1 MPCVEPG
8 PSGSPLPAARS
19 QAPFV
24 LDPGLSRFAWVLLGY
39 VVGLAALATL
49 SPFDF
54 DFRNPHGYEW
64 QTSLSDV
71 ALNLAF
77 LFPVGFLL
85 RLARSERGWP
95 LCLDALALGAGVS
108 VLLELSQSFLPS
120 RVTSPTDVLTN
131 GMGAWAGG
139 FAHSRIGPFLD
150 RRLQK
155 QLSLHLPL
163 ANLMYLAVP
172 LLSLDALATRQ
183 SFDMAPELPLALFL
197 AFIAAGLYKHRL
209 EGADTPFPNWFA
221 CAIGCVFAIG
231 YMPLCARSSQLW
243 AASSLGMVVLT
254 RLVIAFGTRLPATER
269 RFVPLTIQR
278 ALPWFC
284 VYVLALGARAQLP
297 VWLQLTA
304 GEDESALDGGQVAA
318 ISLLRDVTAFTLVGY
333 LGSELQARSSAGIL
347 RIFARV
353 LLLALPLVV
362 CFALLSLGPYGE
374 GLGGRIALLGGG
386 ALAGGFIHRAQL
398 RLVRSWSR
406 TTHRP
411 PPAEPGLQKKDDGV
425 PGAI

>member
-1 MPCVEPG
+1 VVAAASCVEPG
-8 PSGSPLPAARS
+8 PSGSPLPAARAS
-19 QAPFV
+19 LPFV
-24 LDPGLSRFAWVLLGY
+24 LDPGLSRFAGVLLGY

-54 DFRNPHGYEW
+54 DFQHPHSYEW

-85 RLARSERGWP
+85 RLSRPERAWP
-95 LCLDALALGAGVS
+95 VCLDALALGAGVS
-108 VLLELSQSFLPS
+108 VLLELMQAFLPS

-131 GMGAWAGG
+131 GLGCWAGG

-163 ANLMYLAVP
+163 ANLLYLAVP

-183 SFDMAPELPLALFL
+183 AIDMAPELPLALFL

-243 AASSLGMVVLT
+243 AASSLGMLVLT
-254 RLVIAFGTRLPATER
+254 RLVIAFGTRLPSTER
-269 RFVPLTIQR
+269 RFVPRTIQR

-284 VYVLALGARAQLP
+284 AYLLALSAREHLP
-297 VWLQLTA
+297 HWLQLA
-304 GEDESALDGGQVAA
+304 ASDDDSALEGGQVAA
-318 ISLLRDVTAFTLVGY
+318 ISLLRDVTAFTLLGY
-333 LGSELQARSSAGIL
+333 LGSELQARSNASSWRIL
-347 RIFARV
+347 LRV
-353 LLLALPLVV
+353 LALSLPLVV
-362 CFALLSLGPYGE
+362 CFALLSLGLRAD
-374 GLGGRIALLGGG
+374 GLSGRLALLSAG
-386 ALAGGFIHRAQL
+386 ALAGAVIHRAQL

-406 TTHRP
+406 TTQRP
-411 PPAEPGLQKKDDGV
+411 APLS
-425 PGAI
+425 